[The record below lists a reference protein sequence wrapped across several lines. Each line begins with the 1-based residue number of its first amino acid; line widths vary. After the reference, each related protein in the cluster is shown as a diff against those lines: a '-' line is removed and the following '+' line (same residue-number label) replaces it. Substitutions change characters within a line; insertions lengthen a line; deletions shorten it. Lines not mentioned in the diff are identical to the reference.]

1 MQGERPADHA
11 VRAVVTVCQAV
22 QMTKSAVQILASVKC
37 FRDCARQTLCDELST
52 SIMLIITGV
61 AE

>member
-37 FRDCARQTLCDELST
+37 FRDCTRQTLCDEL
-52 SIMLIITGV
+52 
-61 AE
+61 